1 MAVSCARRDW
11 RPLEHR
17 ASIEGHRVDLLIGA
31 RLVLQIDGGTHV
43 GRQREE
49 DVAHDAALMLRGY
62 YVICVGYTQVIER
75 WEEVQER
82 IMRAVAQ
89 GLHLA
94 R

>member
-1 MAVSCARRDW
+1 M
-11 RPLEHR
+11 
-17 ASIEGHRVDLLIGA
+17 EGHRVDLLIGA